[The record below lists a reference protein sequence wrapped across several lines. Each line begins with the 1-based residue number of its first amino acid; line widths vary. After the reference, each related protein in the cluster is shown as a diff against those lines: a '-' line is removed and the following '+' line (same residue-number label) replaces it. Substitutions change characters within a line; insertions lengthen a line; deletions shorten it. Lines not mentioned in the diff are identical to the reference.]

1 MDVTYRKERISG
13 ILEFLF
19 WGYLMYSMISDPLG
33 LSFPLIPGAWLSLLA
48 LASIFN
54 VNWKLSARIPMLFI
68 LAISGMLVAV
78 QCFVHQMPITTNYIW
93 SFVMWIPL
101 AMVIFLLSG
110 RPGFIKR
117 LAVVMFLIGLVFRFW
132 VATKMD
138 IIARQELS
146 AGTIANANDYAAW
159 MGFCALVFWLWSW
172 KLKRG
177 FSRLLL
183 LAAFAASTYFLLG
196 TVSRGAL
203 LSLVAGIL
211 IGLRGFS
218 RKQAWLSAP
227 ALLGLGVIIL
237 LIISPVSI
245 TNFQARLNEDTGR
258 LSFYPVVLRNIYLSP
273 FFGYS
278 IEQITHKVL
287 GIDNTPHNG
296 IMFVGEASGVIPAVL
311 LSILWLWAIFR
322 GFKNRWLAELEL
334 DALPL
339 IIFAFLQMVEG
350 NINFMFVWAV
360 AALFYCFREV
370 PNEGELPAPEVEASP
385 VQPVPFR
392 KFSQ

>member
-146 AGTIANANDYAAW
+146 AGTIANANDYAACI
-159 MGFCALVFWLWSW
+159 GFLAVELEIKTWIFPPSITGRFCGINLFFAGHSQPGRSAFSGGWYPDWFAWLFQETGLVECTGLAGLGGYHPSDY
-172 KLKRG
+172 
-177 FSRLLL
+177 FSR
-183 LAAFAASTYFLLG
+183 FDY
-196 TVSRGAL
+196 
-203 LSLVAGIL
+203 
-211 IGLRGFS
+211 
-218 RKQAWLSAP
+218 
-227 ALLGLGVIIL
+227 
-237 LIISPVSI
+237 
-245 TNFQARLNEDTGR
+245 
-258 LSFYPVVLRNIYLSP
+258 
-273 FFGYS
+273 
-278 IEQITHKVL
+278 
-287 GIDNTPHNG
+287 
-296 IMFVGEASGVIPAVL
+296 
-311 LSILWLWAIFR
+311 
-322 GFKNRWLAELEL
+322 
-334 DALPL
+334 
-339 IIFAFLQMVEG
+339 
-350 NINFMFVWAV
+350 
-360 AALFYCFREV
+360 
-370 PNEGELPAPEVEASP
+370 
-385 VQPVPFR
+385 
-392 KFSQ
+392 